1 MITLKEVEYAA
12 KLARLDLTEEEKQ
25 KYTEQFSKILDH
37 FNQLN
42 EVNTEDIEPMAHV
55 LPLRNVMRE
64 DKTGQL
70 TFTKEEILQ
79 NAPLEE
85 DGFFKVPKI

>member
-1 MITLKEVEYAA
+1 MVTVKDVEYAA
-12 KLARLDLTEEEKQ
+12 HLARLELTEEEKE
-25 KYTEQFSKILDH
+25 KFTGHFSDIIGY

-42 EVNTEDIEPMAHV
+42 EVNTENIEPMLHV
-55 LPLRNVMRE
+55 ISVTNVTRE
-64 DKTGQL
+64 DKAEL
-70 TFTKEEILQ
+70 PYSKEKILA

>member
-1 MITLKEVEYAA
+1 MVDKNDVEYAA
-12 KLARLDLTEEEKQ
+12 NLARLELTEDEKE
-25 KYTEQFSKILDH
+25 KFTSHFTDIIGY

-42 EVNTEDIEPMAHV
+42 EVNTENIEPMAHAV
-55 LPLRNVMRE
+55 PVINVMRE
-64 DKTGQL
+64 DKAEL
-70 TFTKEEILQ
+70 PYSREELLA